1 MQMDNCAS
9 TSKNN
14 TTPAMV
20 GGHGEPSMKHI
31 SVSLLDLSLILSLTM
46 AQKMIYDI
54 LRYSRYSIYMK
65 LNMIRSGTLK
75 CFIDVMSYNVYIYI
89 NM

>member
-1 MQMDNCAS
+1 MQMDNCAN

-46 AQKMIYDI
+46 ALKNDIRYIMI
-54 LRYSRYSIYMK
+54 
-65 LNMIRSGTLK
+65 
-75 CFIDVMSYNVYIYI
+75 
-89 NM
+89 

>member
-1 MQMDNCAS
+1 MQMDNYAS

-20 GGHGEPSMKHI
+20 AGHGEPSMKHI

-46 AQKMIYDI
+46 ALKNDITYIMI
-54 LRYSRYSIYMK
+54 
-65 LNMIRSGTLK
+65 
-75 CFIDVMSYNVYIYI
+75 
-89 NM
+89 